1 MKKHGEENQ
10 GTFVHVTRGDPPLI
24 EVRVEHSQVDDTEG
38 KIDDW
43 LYVELKYRGEAD
55 SPELWMI
62 QWDHFATYL
71 AGHLKDYLEEFC
83 PDPEGVYQVFLE
95 ALPAEIREKG
105 YFENR

>member
-1 MKKHGEENQ
+1 
-10 GTFVHVTRGDPPLI
+10 
-24 EVRVEHSQVDDTEG
+24 
-38 KIDDW
+38 
-43 LYVELKYRGEAD
+43 
-55 SPELWMI
+55 MI

-71 AGHLKDYLEEFC
+71 AERLKDYLEEFC